1 MNDLFLYK
9 EPLFSIENKILNPIT
24 DISKV
29 LSDNKSTVFNI
40 IYTLEDLGIVE
51 HGPDNKFRFGSE
63 LYALGKAAGGASGLI
78 QVVRPYLKKI
88 SGKTKVS
95 AFLGIC
101 SQLRA
106 VIVDK
111 VDSPIDIMVSSET
124 GMRIPLLAGAGGK
137 VLLSFPMGRSTKFL
151 RQQHFAIDDEEY
163 IEGIRGLAVPLRLDR
178 GHLNAAIWI
187 VGLKSQI
194 KDEVIPLYRSILKEI
209 AQKIETRFSLE

>member
-1 MNDLFLYK
+1 
-9 EPLFSIENKILNPIT
+9 
-24 DISKV
+24 
-29 LSDNKSTVFNI
+29 
-40 IYTLEDLGIVE
+40 
-51 HGPDNKFRFGSE
+51 
-63 LYALGKAAGGASGLI
+63 LI

-88 SGKTKVS
+88 SGKTKPP
-95 AFLGIC
+95 AFLGIR

-111 VDSPIDIMVSSET
+111 VDSPIDIMVSSER

-137 VLLSFPMGRSTKFL
+137 VLLSQLSYGEIDKILSENKLEKFTL
-151 RQQHFAIDDEEY
+151 FSCTNTRQYKEMIKEARQERFAIDDEEY

-194 KDEVIPLYRSILKEI
+194 KDEVIPLYRSMLKEI
-209 AQKIETRFSLE
+209 AQKIETRFSLECIFTRWHCINANNWSKGRARYGEVIGRIYTL